1 MKSFR
6 KKFLLVGACGYLL
19 LFGGQAMA
27 QNLWNCRDG
36 QVRWV
41 SDAPLELIQAESEEL
56 QGIFRREDRS
66 FAFSISIRS
75 FEGFNSPLQQEH
87 FHENYLETE
96 AYEKAT
102 YSGRILEEI
111 DLRQPGKYEVRAK
124 GTLTIHG
131 VAKER
136 IIRATLE
143 VRPDGE
149 LVISSSFVVPLVDHD
164 ISIPRVVF
172 QKIAEEIRVSIN
184 ATLRAQTP

>member
-1 MKSFR
+1 MRSLRMKIISAGAYF
-6 KKFLLVGACGYLL
+6 FLLTACGQVL
-19 LFGGQAMA
+19 A
-27 QNLWNCRDG
+27 QNLWNCRNG

-41 SDAPLELIQAESEEL
+41 SDAPLELIQAESQEL
-56 QGIFRREDRS
+56 QGIIRGEDRS
-66 FAFSISIRS
+66 FAFSLNIRS
-75 FEGFNSPLQQEH
+75 FQGFNSPLQQEH

-96 AYEKAT
+96 AYGKAT
-102 YSGRILEEI
+102 FSGRILEEI
-111 DLRQPGKYEVRAK
+111 NLSQPGKYEVRAK

-131 VAKER
+131 VPRER

-149 LVISSSFVVPLVDHD
+149 LYVSSSFLVPLVDHD

-172 QKIAEEIRVSIN
+172 QKIAEEINVSIK